1 MRRLTPAL
9 GRHRRPLLAVVVA
22 TALGL
27 GACGETS
34 GDDGAGATEP
44 CGAEDG
50 TTVVVEI
57 PDFTFQPDPVTVDR
71 CDDVVWLNA
80 HDQAHTST
88 GDGEQRWSTG
98 NLAPGDRSEPVSFEE
113 AGAHTYLCALHP
125 FMTGTV
131 EVT

>member
-9 GRHRRPLLAVVVA
+9 DRRRRLLLAVVVV

-34 GDDGAGATEP
+34 GDGDAAATEP

-57 PDFTFQPDPVTVDR
+57 PDFTFQPDPVAVDR